1 MSAMSQPPPLPH
13 PEAEWR
19 AHLAAGRFMLQR
31 SRASGAFVFYPR
43 IAQPGTGAQ
52 DLEWVPACGEGRIHA
67 ATLVRRRNPAESYNV
82 VLVDLAEGP
91 RLMARLDGLDGAG
104 AHIGMALAARIT
116 PGADGPALTFIPAGE
131 A

>member
-1 MSAMSQPPPLPH
+1 MSQPPPLPH

-91 RLMARLDGLDGAG
+91 RLMSRVDGIAADAVT
-104 AHIGMALAARIT
+104 IGMPVKARIIEEEGQ
-116 PGADGPALTFIPAGE
+116 PLLVFVPA
-131 A
+131 

>member
-91 RLMARLDGLDGAG
+91 RLMSRVDGIAADAVT
-104 AHIGMALAARIT
+104 IGMPVKARIIEEEGQ
-116 PGADGPALTFIPAGE
+116 PLLVFVPA
-131 A
+131 

>member
-1 MSAMSQPPPLPH
+1 MPIDRSP
-13 PEAEWR
+13 
-19 AHLAAGRFMLQR
+19 AAGRFMLQR

-91 RLMARLDGLDGAG
+91 RLMSRVDGIAADAVT
-104 AHIGMALAARIT
+104 IGMPVKARIIEEEGQ
-116 PGADGPALTFIPAGE
+116 PLLVFVPA
-131 A
+131 

>member
-91 RLMARLDGLDGAG
+91 RLMSRVDGIAADAVT
-104 AHIGMALAARIT
+104 IGMPVKARIIEEEGQ
-116 PGADGPALTFIPAGE
+116 PLLAFVPA
-131 A
+131 